1 MLSSLLLMIVDM
13 LNLFFELLLFVT
25 LLLEI
30 VLIVVW
36 GGDTDEEDDCINDDE
51 EDVMVAAVVVVIK
64 DVLGLVFVKNL
75 ILLSLIVLEFDVMG
89 YIEVLVI
96 CDPTGDCVV
105 VGIVT
110 VGVVILSLITSIM
123 SIISWTLSVL
133 FENLAI
139 EGLCKVDVLQTLG
152 CDVISHGGFGRFVV
166 VDV

>member
-13 LNLFFELLLFVT
+13 LNLFFELLLFAT

-36 GGDTDEEDDCINDDE
+36 GGETDEEDDCIEDE

-64 DVLGLVFVKNL
+64 DVLGLVFVKNF

-96 CDPTGDCVV
+96 CTPTGDCVV